1 MTNKLADFKNSLKLL
16 SPQEQISKINF
27 MINEFNKTNNHWED
41 IARKFRI
48 LNELKTL
55 KKQIISNHKTHL
67 H

>member
-1 MTNKLADFKNSLKLL
+1 MTIKFASFKNFLKLL
-16 SPQEQISKINF
+16 SPQEHISETDF
-27 MINEFNKTNNHWED
+27 MINEFNINNHGED
-41 IARKFRI
+41 IARRFHI